1 MDKYKQ
7 ELENIKEYLTNEGVK
22 VDTVTM
28 WQGGFRH
35 EGSYLGLEIIA
46 RIEVDGK
53 EEIYYVPNY
62 LVRQGKEIKKYMK
75 KYNRK

>member
-7 ELENIKEYLTNEGVK
+7 ELENIKQYLINEGIK

-28 WQGGFRH
+28 WQSGFRH
-35 EGSYLGLEIIA
+35 EGSYLGLEVIA
-46 RIEVDGK
+46 RVNVGIN

-62 LVRQGKEIKKYMK
+62 LVRQGSEIKKYMK
-75 KYNRK
+75 KIQ

>member
-1 MDKYKQ
+1 MDEYTQ
-7 ELENIKEYLTNEGVK
+7 QLENIKQYLINEGIK
-22 VDTVTM
+22 VDNVTM

-35 EGSYLGLEIIA
+35 EGCYLGLEIIT

-62 LVRQGKEIKKYMK
+62 LVRQGSEIKKYMK
-75 KYNRK
+75 KI